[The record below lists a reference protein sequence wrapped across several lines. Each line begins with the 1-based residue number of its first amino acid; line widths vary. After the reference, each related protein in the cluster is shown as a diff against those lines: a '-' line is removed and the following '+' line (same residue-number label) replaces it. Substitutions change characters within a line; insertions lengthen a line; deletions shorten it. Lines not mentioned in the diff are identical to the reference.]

1 MNRPNM
7 TRAVAAMAATAFLWS
22 LAGLFIKVLDWHPLT
37 IAGARSLIAS
47 LVILAYLKRPRFH
60 WSAPQ
65 LAAAVANAATMLL
78 FVAANKT
85 TTSANAIIIQYVGP
99 VFTAFIGAVLLK
111 ERPRREHGIAFL
123 FVAGGMVLLFG
134 DKLGGGARLGNI
146 LALLSGLTFSFY
158 FVFMR
163 MQKEGSPLESILLS
177 HWMTA
182 AVGLVSSVFLPAP
195 RFSAGAIGAV
205 AVLGVAQVGVSA
217 VLFAYAIKRIS
228 AVSANLIAVIEPVFN
243 PVWVFLAL
251 GEAPGIRALGGG
263 AVILAAV
270 TSASV
275 VSARRAGREPTS
287 PRSASSRTR

>member
-1 MNRPNM
+1 MNIPTG

-22 LAGLFIKVLDWHPLT
+22 LAGLFIKVVDWHPLT
-37 IAGARSLIAS
+37 IAGVRSLIAS

-60 WSAPQ
+60 WSPTQ
-65 LAAAVANAATMLL
+65 VAAAVANMATMVL
-78 FVAANKT
+78 FVSANKT

-99 VFTAFIGAVLLK
+99 VFTAFIGAILLK
-111 ERPRREHGIAFL
+111 ERPRREHWIAFL
-123 FVAGGMVLLFG
+123 FVAGGMVALFG
-134 DKLGGGARLGNI
+134 DKLGGGRMLGNV

-182 AVGLVSSVFLPAP
+182 A
-195 RFSAGAIGAV
+195 AIGAV
-205 AVLGVAQVGVSA
+205 AVLGLVQVGVSA
-217 VLFAYAIKRIS
+217 ILFAYAIKRIS

-243 PVWVFLAL
+243 PVWVFLVL
-251 GEAPGIRALGGG
+251 GEAPGARALGGG

-270 TSASV
+270 TAASV
-275 VSARRAGREPTS
+275 ASARRAGRASTS
-287 PRSASSRTR
+287 PR